1 MTTSSTTVLP
11 ARALISGWERVLL
24 VLPALAGMLFGLFPL
39 FLPTTFAA
47 VSQFPADDLYL
58 YQLAGAATLG
68 YGVALSI
75 GLFQKHWLAVRLPVI
90 GVLVFNLGSLYACG
104 VQIFS
109 RPTPYS
115 VYLIL
120 GSSVLFV
127 AISGLLLYR
136 HRGVPRQAPNLA
148 STPLRIFLLVGAV
161 SAAVFGLL
169 PLFAP
174 GLFTIFHLH
183 MTVPFLARQAGS
195 ASLGYAVMA
204 ILAQWALNTQEL
216 PLTGVMAGI
225 FNGVSGIVSIP
236 YLLAGGILLL
246 PWIIAPVG
254 LLVLAGCFLVL
265 RQSIIVEKEKS

>member
-1 MTTSSTTVLP
+1 MTTSTSAVLP
-11 ARALISGWERVLL
+11 TKAFISGWERILL
-24 VLPALAGMLFGLFPL
+24 VLPALAGLVFGLFPL

-47 VSQFPADDLYL
+47 VSRFPADDLYL

-75 GLFQKHWLAVRLPVI
+75 GLFQKNWSAVRLPVI

-109 RPTPYS
+109 GPTPYS
-115 VYLIL
+115 VSLIL
-120 GSSVLFV
+120 VSSVLFV
-127 AISGLLLYR
+127 AISGLLLFR

-148 STPLRIFLLVGAV
+148 STPLRIFLMVGAV
-161 SAAVFGLL
+161 SAAVFGIL

-216 PLTGVMAGI
+216 PLIGVAAGI

-236 YLLAGGILLL
+236 YILAGTILFL
-246 PWIIAPVG
+246 PWLIGPVG
-254 LLVLAGCFLVL
+254 LLVLVGCFLVL
-265 RQSIIVEKEKS
+265 RQTISLGRVKS